1 MSRPR
6 KVVPLQKDEPRC
18 AQKDEPRRTRRGLR
32 VPGVTFEDVPGVS
45 TADVPD
51 SRDTAGLASS
61 ASPGQQGMGRSPE
74 QSSRH
79 LRWSLRQ
86 HQSTVPEGEAS
97 STVVA
102 SSTPHKRKSL
112 SPVKRV
118 STSPSAKQ
126 VYSDSDI
133 GKEWSQGPR
142 RGVVTQDKTH
152 PDDNDN
158 DYRDPGYSESR
169 RTRKSN

>member
-1 MSRPR
+1 
-6 KVVPLQKDEPRC
+6 
-18 AQKDEPRRTRRGLR
+18 
-32 VPGVTFEDVPGVS
+32 VTFEDVPSVS

-51 SRDTAGLASS
+51 SRDTASLVSS
-61 ASPGQQGMGRSPE
+61 ASPGQQGVGRSPE

-86 HQSTVPEGEAS
+86 QQSTVPEGEAS
-97 STVVA
+97 STEVA

-112 SPVKRV
+112 SSVKRV

-133 GKEWSQGPR
+133 GEEWSQGPR
-142 RGVVTQDKTH
+142 RGVVTQDKT
-152 PDDNDN
+152 
-158 DYRDPGYSESR
+158 
-169 RTRKSN
+169 RTTTTTTTGAQATVKVAEHASQTDLHCAPSDCLLVLQGGSILRIGSD